1 MFKVILASLV
11 ISYISIVSSFTL
23 NNKNIIITQLNAKS
37 RALPFLES
45 PAKLDGTLIG
55 DFGFDPL
62 GFTDTLQTLNYVQ
75 AAELKHSRVS
85 MLAVVGFIIQQ
96 KFHFLTSEADPF
108 KAIAAVGYGPNL
120 QILSFI
126 GVIELA
132 TWDKTFKGETP
143 GKEIIQ
149 FFRST
154 NKYSSSTLS

>member
-1 MFKVILASLV
+1 MIKAILAFIC
-11 ISYISIVSSFTL
+11 ISAVSAFTFSRSDVSAV
-23 NNKNIIITQLNAKS
+23 KQSTQLEAKS
-37 RALPFLES
+37 KALPFLES
-45 PAKLDGTLIG
+45 PAKLDGTLVG

-85 MLAVVGFIIQQ
+85 MLAVVGFLVQQ
-96 KFHFLTSEADPF
+96 KLHFLSSEADPF
-108 KAIAAVGYGPNL
+108 KAIAAIGYGPNL

-143 GKEIIQ
+143 GEKGTSIVHPRQYYII
-149 FFRST
+149 
-154 NKYSSSTLS
+154 L

>member
-1 MFKVILASLV
+1 MFKVILASLI
-11 ISYISIVSSFTL
+11 ISYISIVSSFTS

-143 GKEIIQ
+143 GDEI
-149 FFRST
+149 
-154 NKYSSSTLS
+154 NK